1 LINPGQPAALQTL
14 EVSFMNLS
22 GKVTDEKGNWAV
34 NAETH
39 ESGGGFSCEI
49 HMTIHSEAGEFAHEY
64 KAERTFDTEQD
75 AVLYGLREGMV
86 WIDLKMSRTIRV

>member
-1 LINPGQPAALQTL
+1 
-14 EVSFMNLS
+14 MNLL
-22 GKVTDEKGNWAV
+22 GKITDEKRNWAV
-34 NAETH
+34 KAETH

-49 HMTIHSEAGEFAHEY
+49 HMTIHSEEGEFAHEY

-86 WIDLKMSRTIRV
+86 WIDLKMSRTIRA

>member
-1 LINPGQPAALQTL
+1 
-14 EVSFMNLS
+14 MNLS
-22 GKVTDEKGNWAV
+22 GKIADERGNWAV
-34 NAETH
+34 RADTR
-39 ESGGGFSCEI
+39 ESYGGFSCEI
-49 HMTIHSEAGEFAHEY
+49 HMTIHGDAGEFAHEY